1 MEANRTGCSR
11 LLAVRDQI
19 LDEFF
24 LGQTREVRRNYS
36 LTYIHRPIHNMKVKK
51 YTYLLRS
58 EVKSRR
64 EDEGRRKEETR
75 RTVCVEKLSPVQM
88 RRIGCPSRLR
98 RGLEDR
104 IGVIYIVECGIDKE
118 TVVRNKDD
126 SLKARRNETRTIR
139 NNDTQTAKIRS
150 ISTIF

>member
-1 MEANRTGCSR
+1 LLTAARR
-11 LLAVRDQI
+11 LGPSIREQI

-24 LGQTREVRRNYS
+24 LGQTREVRRSYS
-36 LTYIHRPIHNMKVKK
+36 LTYIHRPIYNIKGKK

-58 EVKSRR
+58 EGPNVEVKSRR
-64 EDEGRRKEETR
+64 EDEGIRKEAKR
-75 RTVCVEKLSPVQM
+75 RMVCVVKLSQVQM
-88 RRIGCPSRLR
+88 RRIGWPSRLR

-126 SLKARRNETRTIR
+126 SLKARQNGIL
-139 NNDTQTAKIRS
+139 DGK
-150 ISTIF
+150 